1 MSFINQEAHVREE
14 DLQAYVDGLLE
25 VNLRASVEA
34 YLALHPEEAERVTAY
49 RAQNVALHQAYDFMT
64 KAPLPASMERMAE
77 KLSGANRAG
86 WLRRGARYMS
96 AAAVV
101 LAAVSTGWLAHDHL
115 ADLKWPQLQWQRDP
129 LSTFTQRAIEA
140 HALLTGAQSPP
151 LVEKGTAAGNALV
164 GWLSQRASAKSR
176 SAPDLKDFG
185 LSLAGGRIFFI
196 RDQLVV
202 QLIYQDKQSRLSLYV
217 GASPKDNRR
226 TTFTFAQQGGL
237 STFYWRQ
244 AKLEFSLVGQ
254 MQRGRLLEVAKFVQ
268 TQLGTPTGD
277 TDTVPGGGVHPVS
290 SGDTGA
296 AAPNPVSTPVVG
308 APNAALPAQPV
319 KTPDAVPA
327 PDKQSANPAPGDS
340 KKGVVN
346 ASASG
351 RI

>member
-1 MSFINQEAHVREE
+1 MREE
-14 DLQAYVDGLLE
+14 DLQAYVDGLLD
-25 VNLRASVEA
+25 VNQRASVEA

-64 KAPLPASMERMAE
+64 KAPLPASIERMAE
-77 KLSGANRAG
+77 KLSGAGRAG
-86 WLRRGARYMS
+86 WLRRGVRYMS

-101 LAAVSTGWLAHDHL
+101 LAAVSTGWLARDHL
-115 ADLKWPQLQWQRDP
+115 SDMTWPQLQWQRDP
-129 LSTFTQRAIEA
+129 FSTFTQRAIEA
-140 HALLTGAQSPP
+140 HALLTGDQSPP

-164 GWLSQRASAKSR
+164 GWLAQRASAKSR

-185 LSLAGGRIFFI
+185 LALAGGRIFFV

-202 QLIYQDKQSRLSLYV
+202 QLIYQGKQSQLSLYV

-254 MQRGRLLEVAKFVQ
+254 MQRDRLLEVAKFVQ
-268 TQLGTPTGD
+268 TQLGTPAGD
-277 TDTVPGGGVHPVS
+277 TTTVPADGTVRSVSSGTPDAATPVS
-290 SGDTGA
+290 SGAPAVGGTNA
-296 AAPNPVSTPVVG
+296 AAP
-308 APNAALPAQPV
+308 APTV
-319 KTPDAVPA
+319 KAPDAAPA
-327 PDKQSANPAPGDS
+327 PEKQSADPGAADS